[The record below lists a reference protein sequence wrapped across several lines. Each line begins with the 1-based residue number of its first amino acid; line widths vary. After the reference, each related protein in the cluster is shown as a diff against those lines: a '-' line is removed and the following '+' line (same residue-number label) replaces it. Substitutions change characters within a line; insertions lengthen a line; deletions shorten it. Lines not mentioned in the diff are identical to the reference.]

1 MMSDGK
7 TIRLI
12 RQGPV
17 AKVVFCRPEVH
28 NAFNDQVI
36 DEMTLTMSKLKT
48 DEDIR
53 VVVIT
58 GEGKSF
64 CAGAD
69 LNWMGRVKEAE
80 YEENLEESR
89 RLADLF
95 WDIYSFPKPTI
106 AQVNGAA
113 IGGGTGFVAV
123 TDVAVGAQRAI
134 FSFSEVKIG
143 VVPACISPYVI
154 KRVGEGRAREF
165 FLTGERLTADRA
177 LQAGLIN
184 RVAPDDLL
192 EATVTGMIDSLLSSG
207 PAAIA
212 VCKELLQKVPGQ
224 TVPEFKEYTAEVIA
238 KLRQSV
244 EGQEGME
251 AFLNKRKPNW
261 VIDEE

>member
-1 MMSDGK
+1 MNGGK
-7 TIRLI
+7 TVRLV
-12 RQGPV
+12 RMGPV

-36 DEMTLTMSKLKT
+36 DEMTMTMSKLKT
-48 DEDIR
+48 DESIR
-53 VVVIT
+53 IVVIT

-80 YEENLEESR
+80 YEENLAESR

-123 TDVAVGAQRAI
+123 TDIAVGAQSAI

-165 FLTGERLTADRA
+165 FLTGERLSADRA

-192 EATVTGMIDSLLSSG
+192 DATVMGLIDSLLSSG
-207 PAAIA
+207 PNAIA
-212 VCKELLQKVPGQ
+212 VCKELLQKVPSQ
-224 TVPEFKEYTAEVIA
+224 SVEEFKEYTAEVIA

-251 AFLNKRKPNW
+251 AFLTKRKPNW
-261 VIDEE
+261 VIEED